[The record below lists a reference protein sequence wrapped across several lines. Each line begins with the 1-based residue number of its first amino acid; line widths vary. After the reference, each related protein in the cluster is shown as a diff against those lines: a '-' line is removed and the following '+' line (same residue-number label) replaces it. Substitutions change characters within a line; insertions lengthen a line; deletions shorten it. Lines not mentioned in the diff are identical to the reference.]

1 MRPPHLQNSPSKIDW
16 TCGSSSGA
24 PALQVQSSE
33 FKPSPIFKK
42 MKELYTE
49 KNKTSRT
56 EDISSGLASRP
67 RALGRQCC

>member
-1 MRPPHLQNSPSKIDW
+1 
-16 TCGSSSGA
+16 
-24 PALQVQSSE
+24 LQVQSSE

-56 EDISSGLASRP
+56 EDISSGLASCP